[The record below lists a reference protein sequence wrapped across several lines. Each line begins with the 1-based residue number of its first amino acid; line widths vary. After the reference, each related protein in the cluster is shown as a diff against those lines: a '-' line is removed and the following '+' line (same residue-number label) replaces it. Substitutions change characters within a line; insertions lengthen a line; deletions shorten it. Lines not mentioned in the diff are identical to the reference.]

1 MENENPH
8 AVKPET
14 ATRMEDGGVDDEWRA
29 PERGA
34 ECTRVCVDL
43 MLIAAFILFAF
54 DAPRVRIARARGP
67 CVLVPSMRGAPV
79 RRPERPPPH
88 RARAPRRNYY
98 YYGTLYRP
106 VHLVTAH
113 PVGARRAVGGL
124 SRAACL
130 AHWNCPVLP
139 REHTAVMSKM
149 FGRCSGAEL
158 TRHSH
163 EVGVKRSSASHSPSH
178 QPLIE

>member
-1 MENENPH
+1 
-8 AVKPET
+8 
-14 ATRMEDGGVDDEWRA
+14 MEDGGVDDEWRA

-43 MLIAAFILFAF
+43 MLIAAFILRLRITNYVDRLGGFGS
-54 DAPRVRIARARGP
+54 RGLVRRGP
-67 CVLVPSMRGAPV
+67 CVLVPSVRGAPV

-106 VHLVTAH
+106 VAVHLVTAH